1 MLCGTWSSTTT
12 VGALVHVLW
21 KFSVGVKMFL
31 NVLDNF
37 FVRFGKSSYLFSQG
51 VSSVTRSTDQRIMQ
65 CKQVTSF
72 SFFKKLKLY

>member
-12 VGALVHVLW
+12 VGALVLVLW

-37 FVRFGKSSYLFSQG
+37 FVRFGKVRIYSHKEYLPLHALQTKESC
-51 VSSVTRSTDQRIMQ
+51 SAN
-65 CKQVTSF
+65 K
-72 SFFKKLKLY
+72 

>member
-12 VGALVHVLW
+12 VGALVLVLW

-37 FVRFGKSSYLFSQG
+37 FCTFWKKFVFIL
-51 VSSVTRSTDQRIMQ
+51 TRSIFRYTLYRPKNHAVQ
-65 CKQVTSF
+65 TSD
-72 SFFKKLKLY
+72 FFFLF